1 MGGVAAMAGV
11 SVDLGTWTRA
21 DQFRF
26 FRTYEK
32 PHYAVTARVDVTRL
46 LTQRKV
52 AGVSAYRACLYAIG
66 AGLHGVSELCMRFR
80 GDAVTLYDRVDLSM
94 TVPLA
99 DGNFRYAYVPFQPDF
114 AAFDAQAAALIA
126 AMAGGGDLTANSA
139 ARDDV
144 AYLSAMP
151 WLDYSSINNALPHA
165 QDCIPRVSWG
175 KFVESGGRWSMAMTI
190 EVHHALV
197 DGRQVGD
204 YFAAVQGALEGVQ
217 GTAFFKSSVDGLSV
231 VCWRRGR
238 GRQVFLLG
246 AAAHHSQVVILRW
259 VGKRRMTTWE

>member
-1 MGGVAAMAGV
+1 MGQRR
-11 SVDLGTWTRA
+11 VDLETWPRA

-32 PHYAVTARVDVTRL
+32 PHYAVTSRVDVTRL
-46 LTQRKV
+46 LTIRKA
-52 AGVSAYRACLYAIG
+52 AGVSPYRASLYAIG
-66 AGLHGVSELCMRFR
+66 AGIHAVPELCMRFL
-80 GDAVTLYDRVDLSM
+80 GEVVTHYDRVDLSM

-99 DGNFRYAYVPFQPDF
+99 DGNFRYAYVPYDPDF
-114 AAFDAQAAALIA
+114 ATFDAQAAALIA
-126 AMAGGGDLTANSA
+126 ATAKGGDLNANTG

-144 AYLSAMP
+144 AYLSCMP

-175 KFVESGGRWSMAMTI
+175 KFVQGPDGRWSMAMTI

-204 YFAAVQGALEGVQ
+204 YFAAVQAALDAV
-217 GTAFFKSSVDGLSV
+217 
-231 VCWRRGR
+231 
-238 GRQVFLLG
+238 
-246 AAAHHSQVVILRW
+246 
-259 VGKRRMTTWE
+259 